1 MTTGTFFKSSQPG
14 IRLLQIASSFTS
26 TPIAQSL
33 RDFVVD
39 ARVADEL
46 SFVQYAQMAEYMLRP
61 APNSADSLGTI
72 ILVRVEDW
80 LRDDLK
86 SSSSATFSDLAQKVR
101 QNLRTHVDEFVS
113 QLAILSRGG
122 EPIWF
127 LACPS
132 TGWISERHKLEILCK
147 TYTNLLV
154 ARVQNL
160 PEVTTLDWP
169 ASLLPNE
176 FNDHSADRL
185 GQIPFTTDT
194 FDRLGRLIG
203 QHIKRTLER
212 ERPREGPAPSSDV
225 HELAAFLSRL
235 RVHVRLSVAT
245 SSERSQVDRFLRT
258 VAAFSLTGEKRDIS
272 EAEVDALLASER
284 CMIISVTDRLS
295 SHGPCGLVAFHTV
308 ADSLIVD
315 LMALSCAV
323 LGKQVEYA
331 VLSAL
336 AQISADRGCVKL
348 AFEYRS
354 SYRNQPMLTFL
365 KSVTDAESDT
375 RYVLGVDLAQQR
387 IEKAAVAAG
396 TWTLEFGT

>member
-1 MTTGTFFKSSQPG
+1 MTTGPFLESSQPG
-14 IRLLQIASSFTS
+14 IRLLQIASSFTC
-26 TPIAQSL
+26 TPIAQAL
-33 RDFVVD
+33 RAFVVD
-39 ARVADEL
+39 ARVADDL
-46 SFVQYAQMAEYMLRP
+46 SFVQYAQMAEYMLSP
-61 APNSADSLGTI
+61 APDSAHVLGTI

-86 SSSSATFSDLAQKVR
+86 SSSSASISDLAQKVR
-101 QNLRTHVDEFVS
+101 QNLRTHVDEFVG
-113 QLAILSRGG
+113 QLAILSRRGK
-122 EPIWF
+122 PIWF

-132 TGWISERHKLEILCK
+132 AGWISERHKLEILCK

-160 PEVTTLDWP
+160 PEVTSLDWP

-176 FNDHSADRL
+176 FKDRSADRL
-185 GQIPFTTDT
+185 GQIPFTPDT
-194 FDRLGRLIG
+194 FDQLGRFVG

-212 ERPREGPAPSSDV
+212 KRPSEGPAPYSDA

-245 SSERSQVDRFLRT
+245 FPDRSQVDRFLRT
-258 VAAFSLTGEKRDIS
+258 AAAFSLTGEKRDIS
-272 EAEVDALLASER
+272 ETEVDALLESGR
-284 CMIISVTDRLS
+284 CMIISVSDRRS
-295 SHGPCGLVAFHTV
+295 SHGPCGLVAFHAV

-336 AQISADRGCVKL
+336 AQIATDRGCVKL
-348 AFEYRS
+348 VFEYRS
-354 SYRNQPMLTFL
+354 SGRNQPMLTFL
-365 KSVTDAESDT
+365 KSVTDEESDAG
-375 RYVLGVDLAQQR
+375 YVLSVGLAETR
-387 IEKAAVAAG
+387 IEEAAVAPG
-396 TWTLEFGT
+396 TWTWDFAT